1 MVPAVQ
7 PSQKKKAKDLRPAVF
22 IKELKKRSEPLEEEK
37 AQRKME
43 GQKKK
48 DAEIEKKKMQVAEG
62 ASEVILLEKA
72 IEKGD
77 MQELS
82 EALYRAKVSN

>member
-22 IKELKKRSEPLEEEK
+22 IKELKKRSDPLEEEK
-37 AQRKME
+37 VQRKME

-48 DAEIEKKKMQVAEG
+48 DTDIEK
-62 ASEVILLEKA
+62 
-72 IEKGD
+72 
-77 MQELS
+77 
-82 EALYRAKVSN
+82 